1 MSAAKRNTRVVV
13 VWGLLAVLGA
23 SIAYIEWSDR
33 KAAVVEEAAQ
43 KGARDPKMLVPVFLD
58 ELGAIE
64 IAQGGTIHRFERDQN
79 GAWFYHGAHAAAN
92 AGHAHQTDLAMAERI
107 QKALEGFERAR
118 RERSFPLTDG
128 GKNFGVATPQMVILV
143 YRPKEIQPL
152 AQYAVGDLAPDNV
165 SRYVLP
171 VGEPEVRTIA
181 SYQIDNLLNLIKMV
195 NDASAASPA
204 ASPASTPN
212 ATPAASPASGSLPT
226 PPSPAANGVPA
237 PANAGT
243 RGNR

>member
-1 MSAAKRNTRVVV
+1 MSGSKKSGRVFAI
-13 VWGLLAVLGA
+13 WALLAVMGA
-23 SIAYIEWSDR
+23 AIAYIEWSDR
-33 KAAVVEEAAQ
+33 KAAVVEEAVK
-43 KGARDPKMLVPVFLD
+43 KGARDPRALVPAFLD

-107 QKALEGFERAR
+107 QKALEGFDRAR
-118 RERSFPLTDG
+118 RERNFPLTDG
-128 GKNFGVATPQMVILV
+128 GKTFGVATPQMVILV

-171 VGEPEVRTIA
+171 VGEPQVHTIA
-181 SYQIDNLLNLIKMV
+181 NYQIDNLLNLIKMV
-195 NDASAASPA
+195 EAPASTPAPA
-204 ASPASTPN
+204 ASPA
-212 ATPAASPASGSLPT
+212 
-226 PPSPAANGVPA
+226 PA
-237 PANAGT
+237 PAPGT
-243 RGNR
+243 TQSPLPAPATTGAPTKG

>member
-1 MSAAKRNTRVVV
+1 MSAPKTGKRVFA
-13 VWGLLAVLGA
+13 VWALLAVLGA
-23 SIAYIEWSDR
+23 GIAYIEWNDR
-33 KAAVVEEAAQ
+33 KAAVVEEAAK

-58 ELGAIE
+58 EVGAIE
-64 IAQGGTIHRFERDQN
+64 IAQGGTIHRFERDQA

-92 AGHAHQTDLAMAERI
+92 AGHAHQTDPAMAARI

-118 RERSFPLTDG
+118 RERNFPLTDG

-171 VGEPEVRTIA
+171 VGEPQVHTIA
-181 SYQIDNLLNLIKMV
+181 NYQIDNLLNLIKMV
-195 NDASAASPA
+195 NAPA
-204 ASPASTPN
+204 PS
-212 ATPAASPASGSLPT
+212 ATPAASPAPSSGT
-226 PPSPAANGVPA
+226 VRSPQPA
-237 PANAGT
+237 PAATAAPGK
-243 RGNR
+243 G

>member
-1 MSAAKRNTRVVV
+1 MSASKKNTRVVV
-13 VWGLLAVLGA
+13 VWGLLAVLGT

-64 IAQGGTIHRFERDQN
+64 IAHGGTIHRFERDQN

-92 AGHAHQTDLAMAERI
+92 AGHEHKTDLVMAERI
-107 QKALEGFERAR
+107 QKALEGFGRAR
-118 RERSFPLTDG
+118 RERNFPLTDG

-165 SRYVLP
+165 SRYILP

-181 SYQIDNLLNLIKMV
+181 NFQIENLLNLIKMV
-195 NDASAASPA
+195 NEAPPASPA
-204 ASPASTPN
+204 ASPTP
-212 ATPAASPASGSLPT
+212 APAAAPAASPAPGGVPAM
-226 PPSPAANGVPA
+226 PSPAPGGGPA
-237 PANAGT
+237 PANAGA
-243 RGNR
+243 RGNS